1 MHSSHFWI
9 PPIPRT
15 YALPCGSHFTGL
27 DIRQRVQQLGYEP
40 VGPVA
45 SGKDAIEHALTLH
58 PDVILMDIFLKGPMD
73 GIQTAATIR
82 SQYPCPAIYITAH
95 ADQSTIDRAKATEP
109 AGYLLKPINEWE
121 LQTAIELA
129 LRGDTD
135 GGAPEIT
142 EDVLGSPVR
151 VEGKITEKK
160 GVQPLPAKSG
170 ARADPTSLIGNL

>member
-1 MHSSHFWI
+1 
-9 PPIPRT
+9 
-15 YALPCGSHFTGL
+15 
-27 DIRQRVQQLGYEP
+27 
-40 VGPVA
+40 
-45 SGKDAIEHALTLH
+45 
-58 PDVILMDIFLKGPMD
+58 MDIFLKGPMD

-95 ADQSTIDRAKATEP
+95 ADQSTIDRAEATEP

-151 VEGKITEKK
+151 VEGKIAEKK
-160 GVQPLPAKSG
+160 GVQPLPAKTG
-170 ARADPTSLIGNL
+170 ARADPTSVIGNL